1 MTENVMLNTGRKKR
15 RGMERHGDAGT
26 LDGRVE
32 ARYRRSARDSK
43 QYKFL
48 LNLAHRFSVQ
58 DTNIVQQLYVII
70 D

>member
-1 MTENVMLNTGRKKR
+1 
-15 RGMERHGDAGT
+15 MERHGDAGT